1 MDKGVYYF
9 KGRDVLLDACDCPPA
24 ADAELDAAA
33 VAQHVDVVSGF
44 RAVELPRDFVAPE
57 GLAFKPLRSYFV
69 VAQGADAGAVAGTCP
84 AAAGACLAAS
94 GTCLA
99 VGERSDS
106 AVVECADSP
115 AVVCADSPAVM
126 AARLKGLVNWRMALK
141 FCPSCGSRLELKS
154 DENAQVCP
162 SCGKVHYPR
171 IEPCVIAV
179 IEKGDEI
186 LLLRHRQRNSDIW
199 CCLAGFVESGESLE
213 HALIREVKE
222 ETGLSIKNIRY
233 AGSQSWPFPDQLMCG
248 FYAEYAGGELKLQED
263 EIMEARWFRRDA
275 LPAHPSPGSISWNL
289 IHYEKVTY

>member
-9 KGRDVLLDACDCPPA
+9 RGRDVLLDACGCPPA
-24 ADAELDAAA
+24 ADATLDAAA
-33 VAQHVDVVSGF
+33 VAAHVDVLSGF

-57 GLAFKPLRSYFV
+57 GLEFKPLRSYFV
-69 VAQGADAGAVAGTCP
+69 AGKCF
-84 AAAGACLAAS
+84 
-94 GTCLA
+94 
-99 VGERSDS
+99 
-106 AVVECADSP
+106 
-115 AVVCADSPAVM
+115 DSPAVM
-126 AARLKGLVNWRMALK
+126 AARLKGFVNWRMALK
-141 FCPSCGSRLELKS
+141 FCPSCGARLELKS

-199 CCLAGFVESGESLE
+199 CCLAGFVEAGESLE

-233 AGSQSWPFPDQLMCG
+233 SGSQSWPFPDQLMCG